1 VALGYDGAVLAMAG
15 GRDYGLSQFNRVT
28 QARRQVGSAFKLF
41 VYLAAIEAGYRPDS
55 EVVDR
60 PVTVG
65 SWSPENFGGK
75 YRGTVTLRTAFAESL
90 NSVSVQLSE
99 QIGHRRIIEIARG
112 LGLESPIADVP
123 SLALGTSEHTLLEL
137 TRAYAAVAAN
147 APVAPYGVRDVTA
160 GGRQT
165 LYEHQTRPAPPLMS
179 WHRAAILDLLRASV
193 RAGTGHG
200 AFYGRPAAGKT
211 GTTQDYRDAWFIG
224 FTADAI
230 VGVWVGNDDNAAMK
244 GVTGGSLPA
253 AIWRDFMQA
262 ADARKSAAAKEAAPA
277 R

>member
-1 VALGYDGAVLAMAG
+1 
-15 GRDYGLSQFNRVT
+15 
-28 QARRQVGSAFKLF
+28 
-41 VYLAAIEAGYRPDS
+41 
-55 EVVDR
+55 
-60 PVTVG
+60 VG
-65 SWSPENFGGK
+65 SWSPENYGGT
-75 YRGTVTLRTAFAESL
+75 YRGPVTLRTAFAESL
-90 NSVSVQLSE
+90 NSVSVQLTE
-99 QIGHRRIIEIARG
+99 QVGHRRVIEIARL

-123 SLALGTSEHTLLEL
+123 SIALGTSQHTLLEL

-147 APVAPYGVRDVTA
+147 TPVTPYGVRAITA

-165 LYEHQTRPAPPLMS
+165 LYEHRNQPERPLMT
-179 WHRAAILDLLRASV
+179 WHRGVILDLLRASV
-193 RAGTGHG
+193 RGGTGRG

-230 VGVWVGNDDNAAMK
+230 VGVWVGNDDDTAMK

-253 AIWRDFMQA
+253 SIWHDFMQA
-262 ADARKSAAAKEAAPA
+262 ADVRKSAAARETAPA